1 MKRFNK
7 KIQSILESF
16 NALNGTKWVG
26 IKKYVSVKSGEVA
39 NFVVNANF
47 NYGNAVN
54 TSVEILETLTDADFS
69 AIADRYKVVN
79 HEGEKYGSNAPAR
92 EYLATGKIPKEGT
105 KARIKCLEG
114 VHETKTIATI
124 VAEMIAQFKAN
135 QDEETRSAQSIAQRE
150 KYDHVAKSVKQHKET
165 KRLHIWAMANWKE
178 VLEEGEYSDS
188 TMGIEASQKNAI
200 ERYCKE
206 VLNKQLPT
214 TKYRN
219 FVVEDNQLSEV
230 AISGETFTFVD

>member
-1 MKRFNK
+1 MKASNK
-7 KIQSILESF
+7 QIQSILESF

-26 IKKYVSVKSGEVA
+26 IKEYKSVKSGEVA

-54 TSVEILETLTDADFS
+54 SSIEILETLTDADFT

-92 EYLATGKIPKEGT
+92 EYLATGKIAKEGT

-114 VHETKTIATI
+114 VKETKTLATI
-124 VAEMIAQFKAN
+124 CAEMIQAMLDN
-135 QDEETRSAQSIAQRE
+135 QNEETRSAQSIAQRE
-150 KYDHVAKSVKQHKET
+150 KYDHVAKSVKRHKET

-178 VLEEGEYSDS
+178 VVEEGEYSEGD
-188 TMGIEASQKNAI
+188 MGIETAQKTAI

-206 VLNKQLPT
+206 VLKKQLPT

-219 FVVEDNQLSEV
+219 FVIEDNQLSEV
-230 AISGETFTFVD
+230 AISGETFVFI